1 LNTLPRQKLCEII
14 KIYGKDVC
22 NDHKRLRGLL
32 NDFCRGSSPEINF
45 LLTALE
51 EKVNLELLASSKTLP
66 YEMISARLV
75 ERLYGNRGMAKEIA
89 HWAVDSWALALDV
102 ISNETQYTKPQV
114 LFNLPQSDLANATKS
129 YSNTSTGQTI
139 VVSPTGR
146 QYNTISAAIS
156 NAPSDA
162 LILVKP
168 GYYCEGL
175 IIDRRIKI
183 KGDGPREQIIVESRN
198 TSCIQMQISDEALVQ
213 GLTLRC
219 RAALT
224 NQKMHAVVIPVG
236 RLKLIECD
244 ITSDTLSCVEM
255 SGHLTCPEIQ
265 RCRIHDAKGPGLI
278 IEGDAR
284 GTIKKCEIFG
294 NSNSNIFIRQNAIA
308 VVRDCKIYGGKSHGI
323 LIWEN
328 GMGTIED
335 CEIFGNAGEGI
346 KAKDGKTQIVK
357 RCCIYKNG
365 RQEEWVFHNG
375 MGNTRFPEITETPG
389 IRQHSGTAEIRSE
402 ATTSSIDE
410 ITEKAVRKQKVV
422 HRQRLSANRR
432 RLSRLRK
439 ERTH

>member
-1 LNTLPRQKLCEII
+1 MNALPRQKLCEII

-22 NDHKRLRGLL
+22 NNHRRVKGLL
-32 NDFCRGSSPEINF
+32 NDFCRGNYPEVNF
-45 LLTALE
+45 LLTALA
-51 EKVNLELLASSKTLP
+51 EKVDIELLASSKTLP

-89 HWAVDSWALALDV
+89 CWAVDSWALALGV
-102 ISNETQYTKPQV
+102 ISKETSYTKPHV

-129 YSNTSTGQTI
+129 YSDTSTGQTI
-139 VVSPTGR
+139 VVSPTGGK
-146 QYNTISAAIS
+146 YNTISAAIS

-168 GYYCEGL
+168 GYYCEEL

-198 TSCIQMQISDEALVQ
+198 TSCIQMRIADEALVQ

-244 ITSDTLSCVEM
+244 ITSDTLSCVEI
-255 SGHLTCPEIQ
+255 SGHATCPDI
-265 RCRIHDAKGPGLI
+265 RSCWLHDAKGSGLLI
-278 IEGDAR
+278 TGNAQ
-284 GTIKKCEIFG
+284 GTIENCEIFG
-294 NSNSNIFIRQNAIA
+294 NSYSIIFIRYMATP
-308 VVRDCKIYGGKSHGI
+308 VVKNCKIYSGKSHGI
-323 LIWEN
+323 LIWDN
-328 GMGTIED
+328 GVGTIED
-335 CEIFGNAGEGI
+335 CEIFGNAGDGI

-365 RQEEWVFHNG
+365 RQEEWVYHNG
-375 MGNTRFPEITETPG
+375 MGNTSFPRIAETPG
-389 IRQHSGTAEIRSE
+389 IRQHSGNADIRSE
-402 ATTSSIDE
+402 ATTSSVDE
-410 ITEKAVRKQKVV
+410 ITEKAVRKQK
-422 HRQRLSANRR
+422 SAD
-432 RLSRLRK
+432 LP
-439 ERTH
+439 E